1 MSPPQND
8 AQQRTRIPFTKASA
22 CGNAFLMVE
31 GERASGDLGALSRR
45 LCDRHRGVGA
55 DGVEWLF
62 PDAEADVKA
71 RLINADGSEAEISG
85 NGTRCVAAEI
95 CSREN
100 KTEVVV
106 RTGAGLKT
114 CRLIG
119 REDGRQ
125 GMRQGSTFEFE
136 TDMGQPEVGVQLSIE
151 TMWVRAVGTKISIGN
166 PHVAIFV
173 ENFQEAW
180 QRQAALIGTQPQF
193 PRGTN
198 VEYVVVRGA
207 SEIEIRLFERARCF
221 SGNGDCARR
230 FADSALGESGLS
242 AGSGDSRLPW
252 RILRLRSSRDAFRFP
267 QVANQAA
274 RTPSGRQGGNCC
286 ARVEREERN
295 AGR

>member
-1 MSPPQND
+1 MSSPQND
-8 AQQRTRIPFTKASA
+8 AQQSTRIPFTKASA
-22 CGNAFLMVE
+22 CGNDFLMVE
-31 GERASGDLGALSRR
+31 GERASGDLVALSRR

-62 PDAEADVKA
+62 PDAEADVEA

-119 REDGRQ
+119 REDGRE
-125 GMRQGSTFEFE
+125 GRRQGSTFEFE
-136 TDMGQPEVGVQLSIE
+136 TDMGQPEVGDQLSIE
-151 TMWVRAVGTKISIGN
+151 TMWVRAVGTRVSMGN
-166 PHVAIFV
+166 PHFVIFV
-173 ENFQEAW
+173 ENFQEGW

-193 PRGTN
+193 PQGTN

-207 SEIEIRLFERARCF
+207 GEIEIRLFERGVGETQS
-221 SGNGDCARR
+221 SGTGSCA
-230 FADSALGESGLS
+230 SA
-242 AGSGDSRLPW
+242 
-252 RILRLRSSRDAFRFP
+252 
-267 QVANQAA
+267 VAAIA
-274 RTPSGRQGGNCC
+274 SGRVASPVTVIAPGGAQTVRWEDQVYLRGPATLVC
-286 ARVEREERN
+286 RGEFFV
-295 AGR
+295 